1 MHLLSVELE
10 EKKLDIDK
18 IKIEKLA
25 EFYLCFCLAKEI
37 ILAEIF

>member
-10 EKKLDIDK
+10 EKKLDK
-18 IKIEKLA
+18 NKIEKLA

-37 ILAEIF
+37 ILVEIF